1 MAQPT
6 LPHIGEQ
13 SDIGSQRLELA
24 QAEHKQAVKQ
34 AKKDRIA
41 RFLEEVDSSLAE
53 GDQHLALKTL
63 TSTEGNLLGPKQE
76 LEALRMPRSSR
87 RALPFFHCRAPSQA

>member
-1 MAQPT
+1 MFPSPPRQHTCRGPT

-53 GDQHLALKTL
+53 GDQHLALETGETL
-63 TSTEGNLLGPKQE
+63 TTEK
-76 LEALRMPRSSR
+76 
-87 RALPFFHCRAPSQA
+87 